1 MAGDMVARPAAILLA
16 QAREYARRALACV
29 TADDVRALPLP

>member
-1 MAGDMVARPAAILLA
+1 MARDMVARPAAMLLA
-16 QAREYARRALACV
+16 QAREFARQALACV